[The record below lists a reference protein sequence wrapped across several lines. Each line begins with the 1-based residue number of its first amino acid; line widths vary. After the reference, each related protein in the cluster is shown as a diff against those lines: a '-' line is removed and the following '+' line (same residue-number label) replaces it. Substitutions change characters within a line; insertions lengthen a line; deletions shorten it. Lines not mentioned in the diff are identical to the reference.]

1 MTSIFVTF
9 IEILIFRPISL
20 FYTISFFYSSA
31 VTSPK
36 SRGITKSNTM
46 SNATGRAA
54 LGQPIADKRRSAYD
68 GKIMTSTDKTN
79 QLDADAL

>member
-9 IEILIFRPISL
+9 SENLNFSTRTL
-20 FYTISFFYSSA
+20 FDTISFFFSSA

>member
-1 MTSIFVTF
+1 MAFSENLNFSTRTLFDTIF
-9 IEILIFRPISL
+9 
-20 FYTISFFYSSA
+20 SFSSA

>member
-1 MTSIFVTF
+1 MIAGNHHHQLSITA
-9 IEILIFRPISL
+9 S
-20 FYTISFFYSSA
+20 

-36 SRGITKSNTM
+36 IRGITKSNTM

-68 GKIMTSTDKTN
+68 GKISTSTDKTN
-79 QLDADAL
+79 QLDTDAL

>member
-1 MTSIFVTF
+1 MAFSENLNFSVWTLFDTIFF
-9 IEILIFRPISL
+9 SCF
-20 FYTISFFYSSA
+20 SSA